1 MAIYENTRSHRR
13 TRKHKERKHSR
24 CVAVTRKGTSCKRRC
39 PDEFCY
45 QHQVTQMLAEAVIIR
60 DEITEME
67 ASLNLKIQNLKDIV
81 TKLNEI
87 QSESETSESE
97 TSESESVESKTS
109 ESESVESKTSESES
123 VKEIKSLGI
132 VGIVGKSVCFLMY
145 LSFRILVRILILI
158 MILVCIIGLN
168 SLNSHTTI
176 TDFGNETLFIEY

>member
-87 QSESETSESE
+87 QSESESE
-97 TSESESVESKTS
+97 TSESETS

-132 VGIVGKSVCFLMY
+132 VGIVGKSVCFLVD
-145 LSFRILVRILILI
+145 LSFRIMIRIMILI
-158 MILVCIIGLN
+158 MILVCIIGIIG
-168 SLNSHTTI
+168 LNSHTTI
-176 TDFGNETLFIEY
+176 TDFGNETFLIEY

>member
-109 ESESVESKTSESES
+109 ESGTSESES